1 MKQIGFDVVRA
12 IDLDCGDT
20 LHFYADGHVDKAA
33 FVQEVLDEED
43 REISVDQVKH
53 GYSRQ
58 YPLDEDDCA
67 DYAEN
72 RIDFSLKKHGEDW
85 QECTYWGDI

>member
-1 MKQIGFDVVRA
+1 VKQTVFDLERV
-12 IDLDCGDT
+12 IDLDNGDT
-20 LHFYADGHVDKAA
+20 LGFYAEGHVDKAA

-43 REISVDQVKH
+43 REITVDQVKH

-58 YPLDEDDCA
+58 YPLDEEDCT

-72 RIDFSLKKHGEDW
+72 RIDFSLKKHSDTW
-85 QECTYWGDI
+85 NECTYWGDL